1 MAFFLCCE
9 GSKNLVDSIAP
20 FGYTRNKGKGVGL
33 VLPYTID
40 EIKRRVAP
48 VAKKYEL
55 AAVYL
60 FGSYA
65 RGEATAESDVD
76 LLVDLDGSIVHGII
90 LGSLYNDMESALG
103 VPIDLVTVA
112 SLNQPTTRR
121 GQLHFREAVNKERMM
136 IYTAA

>member
-20 FGYTRNKGKGVGL
+20 FGYTRNEGKVVGL

-60 FGSYA
+60 FDSYA

-103 VPIDLVTVA
+103 VPIDPEFPDI
-112 SLNQPTTRR
+112 S
-121 GQLHFREAVNKERMM
+121 
-136 IYTAA
+136 